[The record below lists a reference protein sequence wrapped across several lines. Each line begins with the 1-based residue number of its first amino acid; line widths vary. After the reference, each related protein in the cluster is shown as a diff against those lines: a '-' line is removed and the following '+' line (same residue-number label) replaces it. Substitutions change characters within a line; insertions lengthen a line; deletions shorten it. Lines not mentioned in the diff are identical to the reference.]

1 MLQRMVFMYSVHTSG
16 RPLLI
21 RVVIRYGFRDTK
33 YFLAWGILS
42 IRGICRK
49 SCLEA
54 KFPCQFR
61 VFGGIPGT
69 RCAEDYISPASG
81 KLSPCRSLINII
93 CIFSAYVKNC
103 SQKSLGLKTSTSSYF
118 PRSVRSL
125 SPLMMTFT
133 SAANAA

>member
-69 RCAEDYISPASG
+69 RFCQILPDFGNPLSACILGIRFMTEQK
-81 KLSPCRSLINII
+81 KLNIGI
-93 CIFSAYVKNC
+93 IGTGGIVGRGIVTFIFSDFNIVNPI
-103 SQKSLGLKTSTSSYF
+103 SSYI
-118 PRSVRSL
+118 
-125 SPLMMTFT
+125 
-133 SAANAA
+133 